1 VHKVQLEPKVL
12 TVSKVQLVKTEPTAR
27 TEPMD
32 LTAPKAS
39 PELRAQLV
47 SKVTLASKA
56 RPDLRVTKV

>member
-1 VHKVQLEPKVL
+1 MVSTVLKASKVL
-12 TVSKVQLVKTEPTAR
+12 TV
-27 TEPMD
+27 
-32 LTAPKAS
+32 PKAS